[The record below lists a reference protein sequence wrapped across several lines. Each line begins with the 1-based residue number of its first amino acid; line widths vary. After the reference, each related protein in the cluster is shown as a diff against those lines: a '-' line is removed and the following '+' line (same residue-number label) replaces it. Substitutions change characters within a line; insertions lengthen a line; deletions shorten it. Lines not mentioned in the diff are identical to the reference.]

1 MGITFPGESAEYR
14 ATRNSLLEREI
25 ELRRQIEDVAARR
38 RALPPGGLL
47 KQDYVFDVMANGH
60 PAKIKFSELF
70 RPGTNTLIT
79 YNFMFPRY
87 PTDTRDAPIH
97 GETAKLKKADTP
109 CPSCSALI
117 DSFDGAAEHVEAA
130 GFNFVI
136 VANTSIDRLTAFA
149 RDRGWTHARFVSS
162 ANNGFKRDY
171 HGAIEG
177 GQQPVMTVFHRYPD
191 GIRHF
196 WSSEMVYGK
205 SDPGQD
211 HRGNGSVDTLWNLMD
226 LTPEGRPAGF
236 KIQPQDHMPSDAPE
250 RAPTLSPN

>member
-1 MGITFPGESAEYR
+1 MGLTFPGESAEYR
-14 ATRNSLLEREI
+14 AARNSLLEREM
-25 ELRRQIEDVAARR
+25 ELRRQIEEVAARR
-38 RALPPGGLL
+38 RPLPPGGLL
-47 KQDYVFDVMANGH
+47 REDYVFDIMVEGE
-60 PAKIKFSELF
+60 PAKIRFSELF
-70 RPGTNTLIT
+70 RPGTKTLIT

-87 PTDTRDAPIH
+87 PTDPRDAPKS
-97 GETAKLKKADTP
+97 GETAKLKKQDTP

-162 ANNGFKRDY
+162 ANNSFKRDY
-171 HGAIEG
+171 HGATEG
-177 GQQPVMTVFHRYPD
+177 GQEPVTTVFHRYPD

-196 WSSEMVYGK
+196 WSSEMVYAK

-211 HRGNGSVDTLWNLMD
+211 HRGNGTVDTLWNLMD
-226 LTPEGRPAGF
+226 VTPEGRPAGF
-236 KIQPQDHMPSDAPE
+236 KIQPQYDVRGRAPE